1 LLLAGA
7 GVVAGVLSTVVGL
20 ASLVSYPALLL
31 FGLPPVVANVTNTV
45 ALVGTGVGAA
55 AGSRAE
61 LAGQGRLV
69 ARLCAASALGG
80 AAGALL
86 LLHTPAHL
94 FEVVVPGL
102 IAGASVLLLLGPRLR
117 RKAAGQAVEPAARPP
132 GNRIGGYLAVAP
144 IGLYGGYFGAA
155 AGVLMLAVLTLMLAG
170 QSLARTNAAKNVTV
184 GAANTAAAVIFAA
197 TGPVHWT
204 AAVALAAGSLVGGWV
219 GPAVVRRVPAGPLR
233 VLIALGGLGL
243 AVKLASDAVLR

>member
-1 LLLAGA
+1 MAHYLLLTGA
-7 GVVAGVLSTVVGL
+7 GLAAGVLSTVVGL

-31 FGLPPVVANVTNTV
+31 FGLPPLAANVTNTV

-55 AGSRAE
+55 AGSRTE

-69 ARLCAASALGG
+69 VRLCAVSALGG

-86 LLHTPAHL
+86 LLHTPARL

-117 RKAAGQAVEPAARPP
+117 RAAAGQAA
-132 GNRIGGYLAVAP
+132 GNRRRGYLAVAP
-144 IGLYGGYFGAA
+144 IGVYGGYFGAA

-170 QSLARTNAAKNVTV
+170 QSLARTNAAKNVAV
-184 GAANTAAAVIFAA
+184 GAANTAASVIFAA